1 MKDLSKFTRGFLFPV
16 FGIFLILMKDL
27 SKFTTA
33 FCFLFLGCF
42 GDIFKIDEGSFK
54 V

>member
-16 FGIFLILMKDL
+16 FGIFLIMKDL

-33 FCFLFLGCF
+33 FSFLFLGCF